1 MLQPSTC
8 KIWIIYL
15 SIFQGRKMFYYL
27 QEAFTYVYNNDN
39 NSGGKTFYSLQVLTY
54 FP

>member
-8 KIWIIYL
+8 KIRVIYL
-15 SIFQGRKMFYYL
+15 SIFQGGKMFYYL
-27 QEAFTYVYNNDN
+27 QEDFTYIYNNDN
-39 NSGGKTFYSLQVLTY
+39 NSVGMTFYSLQVLTY

>member
-8 KIWIIYL
+8 KIRVIYL

-27 QEAFTYVYNNDN
+27 QEAFTYIYNNDN
-39 NSGGKTFYSLQVLTY
+39 SVGKTFYSLQVLTY